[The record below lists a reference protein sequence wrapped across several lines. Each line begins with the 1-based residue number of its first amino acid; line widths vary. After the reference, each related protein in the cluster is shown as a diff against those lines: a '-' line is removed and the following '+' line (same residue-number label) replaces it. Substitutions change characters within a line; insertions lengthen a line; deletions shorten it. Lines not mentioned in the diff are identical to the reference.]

1 MIIVCPIP
9 KSNFNWE
16 VKLLS
21 SLSKSFA
28 FLCQSLFVLKLLFF
42 RKIENYDYYC
52 LQSST
57 VTD

>member
-1 MIIVCPIP
+1 MIIVCSIS

-28 FLCQSLFVLKLLFF
+28 FLRQFYCSEIVIFQ
-42 RKIENYDYYC
+42 ENRE
-52 LQSST
+52 L
-57 VTD
+57 

>member
-28 FLCQSLFVLKLLFF
+28 FLCHSFIVLKLLFF

>member
-28 FLCQSLFVLKLLFF
+28 FLCQSLIVLKLLFF